1 MNDTYPH
8 SIQETYAFQRLLC
21 PFARFS
27 VPGLS
32 LADDL
37 RGISFNYRM
46 REFIYTINATIAK
59 HPTENAIFFALSF
72 LSYRFIAFSS
82 AIILSRFIVFLL
94 NIAIRNIYLYYN
106 CVLKHCQAIF
116 IKNLSIRNFFL
127 KFDYK
132 VL

>member
-8 SIQETYAFQRLLC
+8 SIQENTLFSVCCC

-27 VPGLS
+27 VPDLS

-46 REFIYTINATIAK
+46 REFIYTIKATIAK
-59 HPTENAIFFALSF
+59 HPTENTIFFMLSF

-82 AIILSRFIVFLL
+82 AVILSRFIAFLL
-94 NIAIRNIYLYYN
+94 STI
-106 CVLKHCQAIF
+106 
-116 IKNLSIRNFFL
+116 
-127 KFDYK
+127 
-132 VL
+132 